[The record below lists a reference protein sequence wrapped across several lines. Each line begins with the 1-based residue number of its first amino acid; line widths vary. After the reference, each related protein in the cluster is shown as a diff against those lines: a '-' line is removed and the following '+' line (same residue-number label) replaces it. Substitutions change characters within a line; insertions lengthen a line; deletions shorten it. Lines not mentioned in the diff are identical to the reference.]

1 MKAAVFYGP
10 NQPLRVE
17 EYPTPEPRKG
27 EVLVKIAGCGVCHTD
42 IGYIDHGVPTFK
54 KPPMILG
61 HEASGTIAKLGEGV
75 KNLQVGD
82 KVLLGVLP
90 SCGYCDNCRD
100 GRENV
105 CQNQQMIGNSI
116 DGAYAEY
123 IATSSKAVFPMP
135 DEIPLIESSIL
146 ADALTT
152 PFHAVVNR
160 AKLKAGEKVAVFGCG
175 GVGINTIQMAN
186 AVGGSVIAVDLGR
199 GQPITPGGTETKLD
213 MARKLG
219 ATETIAK
226 NEENPVKKIKKLTG
240 GGVDVA
246 FEVIGNPKTINMA
259 YNSVKQGGRLVVVG
273 FSPKKVELNLG
284 KLMFRE
290 LSIIGSMGARNVD
303 YPRLIELTRLGKIN
317 VKDVVTGIYPIE
329 KINEAMDVLRSGQAL
344 RLVVTP

>member
-1 MKAAVFYGP
+1 MKAAVFYSP
-10 NQPLRVE
+10 NQPLKVE
-17 EYPTPEPRKG
+17 EYPKPEPKEG
-27 EVLVKIAGCGVCHTD
+27 EVLVKVAGCGVCHTD

-61 HEASGTIAKLGEGV
+61 HEASGTIAELGEGV
-75 KNLQVGD
+75 RDFEVGE
-82 KVLLGVLP
+82 KVLIGVLP

-105 CQNQQMIGNSI
+105 CQNQEMIGNSR

-123 IATSSKAVFPMP
+123 IAVPSKAVFHLP
-135 DEIPLIESSIL
+135 DELPLVESAIL

-160 AKLKAGEKVAVFGCG
+160 GKVKAGEKVAVFGCG
-175 GVGINTIQMAN
+175 GVGINTIQMAT

-199 GQPITPGGTETKLD
+199 GLPVKGMKETKLD

-219 ATETIAK
+219 AIDTIDK
-226 NEENPVKKIKKLTG
+226 SEENVVKKIKKLTN
-240 GGVDVA
+240 GGVDIA
-246 FEVIGNPKTINMA
+246 FEVIGNPNTINLA
-259 YNSVKQGGRLVVVG
+259 YNSLKPGGRLVVVG
-273 FSPKKVELNLG
+273 FSSKKVELNLG

-303 YPRLIELTRLGKIN
+303 YPRLIELARIGKIN
-317 VKDVVTGIYPIE
+317 LKDVVTGIYPLE
-329 KINEAMDVLRSGQAL
+329 KINEAMDVLRSGHAL